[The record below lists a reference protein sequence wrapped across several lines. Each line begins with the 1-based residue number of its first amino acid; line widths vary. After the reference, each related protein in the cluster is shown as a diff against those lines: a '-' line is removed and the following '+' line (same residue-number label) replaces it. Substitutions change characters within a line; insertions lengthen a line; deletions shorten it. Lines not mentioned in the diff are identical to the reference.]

1 MFLLPREDKELNESE
16 HAVELGPGDG
26 EQRVVGED
34 AGIVIISINHK
45 SQRAPSPPLHLEK
58 AVGVAGART
67 NFRAQDAPTH
77 PTSVLKTIR

>member
-1 MFLLPREDKELNESE
+1 MFLPLPREDKELNESE

-67 NFRAQDAPTH
+67 NFRPRMHLHIPRQ
-77 PTSVLKTIR
+77 S